1 MILIALGSNID
12 GPWGTPRSTLRKAIS
27 RLESRGCRVIKA
39 SSLIRTPPF
48 GNTAQPDFVNAV
60 VRLKTRM
67 SPEALLEHLQQMERM
82 AGRVRREKWGP
93 RTLDLD
99 ILDYEGIIRGEPP
112 PVLPHPGI
120 PERSFVLVP
129 IAEIA
134 PRWRHPVLRK
144 TAKELLRQLEHPHPD
159 LAIPAGRA

>member
-12 GPWGTPRSTLRKAIS
+12 GPWGPPRSTLRKAI
-27 RLESRGCRVIKA
+27 RLLGTGGCRVIKA
-39 SSLIRTPPF
+39 SSLIRTSPF

-60 VRLKTRM
+60 VKLATRM
-67 SPEALLEHLQQMERM
+67 APEALLAHLQQMERT

-99 ILDYEGIIRGEPP
+99 ILDYHGLIRGEPP

-120 PERSFVLVP
+120 QERSFVLVP

-144 TAKELLRQLEHPHPD
+144 TAKELLAELTRH
-159 LAIPAGRA
+159 LAIPAGQA